1 MPNAALSSRR
11 AAAERPAH
19 PRPGR
24 AARSAAVVAPLS
36 PQLFEPTAAR
46 PLRAK
51 RLPLAAD
58 TQVEPHA
65 HPWAQLAFSATG
77 VMRLTADRGT
87 YLVPPSRAVWI
98 PAGVVHAVNV
108 VEDCELRTLYL
119 YQPAGRCG
127 PAASV
132 EEGVAGAG
140 VGAAPAD
147 GGPPPHAEDAVWR
160 RCRVLE
166 VSGLL
171 RQLVLA
177 LPTDPDGTRPPD
189 ADLLQRERL
198 IGALVHDE
206 LQRARPVRLGIDL
219 PHDKR
224 LRALCEAVLDD
235 PVRHATLA
243 EWSRDVGAS
252 ERTVAR
258 LFREELGTSFIQ
270 WRQQVLLARA
280 LALAARRTPMSRI
293 AAELGYAS
301 PSAFSAMVR
310 RSVGAP
316 PSRFFAST

>member
-1 MPNAALSSRR
+1 MT
-11 AAAERPAH
+11 
-19 PRPGR
+19 
-24 AARSAAVVAPLS
+24 

-51 RLPLAAD
+51 RLPLVAD
-58 TQVEPHA
+58 TVVEPHA

-98 PAGVVHAVNV
+98 PAGVEHAVSV

-119 YQPAGRCG
+119 HQPPGRCG
-127 PAASV
+127 P
-132 EEGVAGAG
+132 
-140 VGAAPAD
+140 GAAAPSGEGRRGD
-147 GGPPPHAEDAVWR
+147 DAVWR

-166 VSGLL
+166 VSDLL

-177 LPTDPDGTRPPD
+177 LPIAPDGTATPPD
-189 ADLLQRERL
+189 APELQRERL
-198 IGALVHDE
+198 IGALVRDE

-219 PHDKR
+219 PRDKR

-243 EWSRDVGAS
+243 DWSRDVGAS

-258 LFREELGTSFIQ
+258 LFRQELGTSFVQ

-280 LALAARRTPMSRI
+280 LTLAARRTPMSRI

-310 RSVGAP
+310 RSVGVP
-316 PSRFFAST
+316 PSRFFASA